1 MLGICLPHTSTA
13 YLNLLSETFEEIASR
28 NGYGVMHVFTRH
40 EPATELDRIKD
51 VARQA
56 RVSVGTVSHVLSGR
70 IQVSPP
76 LRARVQKAID
86 ALGYV
91 PNFHAQRLRHSLSRV
106 LGICLP
112 HTSTAYLNALSATF
126 EETASRNGY
135 GVMHVFSR
143 HDPATE
149 LDRIK
154 ELIHYRV
161 DGLILLPSP
170 APGEALEF
178 AARKEVPL
186 VIIDRPTPDRRFD
199 QVILDNRA
207 AMRGVAE
214 RLIGL
219 GHTRILFV
227 CRSRSRLVTQHRLDG
242 LADARKRHG
251 VETECIEFRND
262 DAFLRDELARVL
274 RRKRAPTA
282 VVVSNS
288 HQASLLLHFVA
299 ELGIVCP
306 DELSVVAFDDPEWST
321 LVRPTLSVVR
331 QPAVAM
337 VEAAWD
343 LLMQRVNRVPGPV
356 RTVALEATIEFRA
369 SVASR
374 STRDAARVV
383 PISR

>member
-1 MLGICLPHTSTA
+1 MAT
-13 YLNLLSETFEEIASR
+13 
-28 NGYGVMHVFTRH
+28 TRKAA
-40 EPATELDRIKD
+40 PGRVRIKD

-207 AMRGVAE
+207 AMRAVAE
-214 RLIGL
+214 RLIEL

-242 LADARKRHG
+242 LADARKRHAI
-251 VETECIEFRND
+251 ETECIEFRND

-288 HQASLLLHFVA
+288 HQASLLLRFVGD
-299 ELGIVCP
+299 LGIVCP
-306 DELSVVAFDDPEWST
+306 DELSVVTFDDPEWST
-321 LVRPTLSVVR
+321 LVRPALSVVR

-369 SVASR
+369 SVAPR
-374 STRDAARVV
+374 QARATARVV